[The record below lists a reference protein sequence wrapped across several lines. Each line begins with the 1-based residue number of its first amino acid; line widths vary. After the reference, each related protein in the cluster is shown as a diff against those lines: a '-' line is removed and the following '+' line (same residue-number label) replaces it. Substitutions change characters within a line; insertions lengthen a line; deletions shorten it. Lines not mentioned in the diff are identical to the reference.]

1 MKNKIISLLL
11 AISTSLIA
19 SNQFDINI
27 NNTTL
32 EVQHSTKISELSSRD
47 GESQLNFVAGYL
59 RLESDSQNRI
69 DDLKYVGFNT
79 ESMGMDVVISLGIN
93 FLVVGTTNNTDDY
106 VTVPLLMSIGYNDIE
121 EGLGIELNAEVAPEV
136 LSFGDTKNYSSIEL
150 RAKYSVFS
158 GADVYIG
165 TRALKVNDTDEAL
178 STIKA
183 NRDVFVGYSV
193 QY

>member
-19 SNQFDINI
+19 SNQFDINL

-32 EVQHSTKISELSSRD
+32 EVQHSSMISELSSRD

-59 RLESDSQNRI
+59 RLESESQNRI

-79 ESMGMDVVISLGIN
+79 ESLGMDVVLSLGIN
-93 FLVVGTTNNTDDY
+93 FLVVGTTNNDDY
-106 VTVPLLMSIGYNDIE
+106 VTVPLLVSIGYNDIE
-121 EGLGIELNAEVAPEV
+121 EGLGIELNLQAAPEV
-136 LSFGDTKNYSSIEL
+136 LSFGDTQDYSSAEL

-165 TRALKVNDTDEAL
+165 TRALKVNDTDESL
-178 STIKA
+178 SAIKA
-183 NRDVFVGYSV
+183 NRDIFFGYSLK
-193 QY
+193 Y

>member
-32 EVQHSTKISELSSRD
+32 EIQHSAMISELSSRD

-59 RLESDSQNRI
+59 TLESQSNNKI
-69 DDLKYVGFNT
+69 DDLKYAGFNT
-79 ESMGMDVVISLGIN
+79 ESMGMDLVISLGVN
-93 FLVVGTTNNTDDY
+93 FLVIGTTNNDDY
-106 VTVPLLMSIGYNDIE
+106 ITVPLLLSVGYNDME
-121 EGLGIELNAEVAPEV
+121 EGLGIELNVQAAPEV
-136 LSFGDTKNYSSIEL
+136 LSFGDAKDYSSVEL

-158 GADVYIG
+158 GADVYVG
-165 TRALKVNDTDEAL
+165 TRAMKVNDTDETL
-178 STIKA
+178 SAIKT
-183 NRDVFVGYSV
+183 NRDIFFGYSLK
-193 QY
+193 Y

>member
-32 EVQHSTKISELSSRD
+32 EVQHSTMISELSSRD
-47 GESQLNFVAGYL
+47 GESQLNFVAGYIT
-59 RLESDSQNRI
+59 LESESNNKI

-79 ESMGMDVVISLGIN
+79 ESLGMDVAISLGIN
-93 FLVVGTTNNTDDY
+93 FLVVGTTNNNDY
-106 VTVPLLMSIGYNDIE
+106 ITIPLLLSIGYNDIE
-121 EGLGIELNAEVAPEV
+121 EGLGIEVNLQAAPEV
-136 LSFGDTKNYSSIEL
+136 LSFGDTQDYSSIEV

-158 GADVYIG
+158 GADIYVG
-165 TRALKVNDTDEAL
+165 TRSSTVNDTDESLPA
-178 STIKA
+178 IKA
-183 NRDVFVGYSV
+183 KRDVFFGYSLK
-193 QY
+193 Y